1 MRRIYVLCT
10 ALVLA
15 GCNLPSAPEKN
26 QAGALPL
33 YQEQYRPQVHF
44 TPEQRWMNDP
54 NGMFYYQG
62 EYHLFYQYNPDASV
76 WGPMHWGHAISK
88 DLLHWEHQPIA
99 LYPDKLGTIFSG
111 SAVVDHENTSGLG
124 TKENPPIVA
133 IYTYHDPVGEKQGRT
148 DFQTQGLAYSLDKG
162 RSWIKHPSNPV
173 LANPGIKDFRDPKVV
188 WHEQSKKWIMVL
200 AQADHIGFYSSK
212 NLIDWNF
219 ESNFGKDWG
228 SHIGVWECPDLIL
241 LPIEGSDQHKYVLI
255 VSVGSGGPNG
265 GSATQYFVGDFDG
278 KSFQLDE
285 DWQQAL
291 KPEAPVFPQGQIFA
305 DFESGLQGWTAVG
318 NAFANAPTAGAHP
331 EQSPVQGFEGQYLLN
346 SFADKDKA
354 TGTLTSSP
362 FTISSSYIN
371 FMLAG
376 GKFDGKLGMNLL
388 VDGKVVRT
396 ATGQNSE
403 NFQLHSW
410 DVTELKGQQA
420 VLQVIDEISENWGHI
435 YLDQIVFSDKP
446 ASSKVEPALWLD
458 YGTDNYAGVTFS
470 AIPGELKQSIFMG
483 WMSNW
488 QYAQTVPTEV
498 WRSAMTL
505 PRQLNLVHSD
515 GLFRLKSTLIPELQK
530 LELNKNQF
538 GPLSGRHTIALPK
551 PEHQSGSSRIDL
563 KLEQQQGVSEL
574 ILHNQAGDQVKIEFD
589 FVKKELRLDRR
600 QSGKVGFDKHFGNV
614 QTAPMVGDF
623 SKNTLT
629 LVLDASSLELFWQDG
644 QVVMTALLF
653 PQQPYDSLQLDLA
666 EHASIGQLTLTRLKS
681 IWTN

>member
-1 MRRIYVLCT
+1 MRCIYVLCT

-15 GCNLPSAPEKN
+15 GCVQPSTSGKTATGKP
-26 QAGALPL
+26 PL
-33 YQEQYRPQVHF
+33 YHEQYRPQVHF
-44 TPEQRWMNDP
+44 SPEQRWMNDP

-62 EYHLFYQYNPDASV
+62 EYHLFYQHNPDASV

-99 LYPDKLGTIFSG
+99 LSPDPLGTIFSG
-111 SAVVDHENTSGLG
+111 SAVVDHKNTSGLG

-162 RSWIKHPSNPV
+162 RSWIKHPANPV

-188 WHEQSKKWIMVL
+188 WHEQSNKWIMVL

-228 SHIGVWECPDLIL
+228 SHIGVWECPDLVL
-241 LPIEGSDQHKYVLI
+241 LPIEGSDQHKYALI

-278 KSFQLDE
+278 KTFQLDE

-291 KPEAPVFPQGQIFA
+291 KPEAQLFPEGQIFA
-305 DFESGLQGWTAVG
+305 DFESGLQGWTAIG

-331 EQSPVQGFEGQYLLN
+331 EQSPVKGFEGKYLLN
-346 SFADKDKA
+346 SFSDKDKA
-354 TGTLTSSP
+354 TGRLTSSP
-362 FTISSSYIN
+362 FTITNTYIN

-376 GKFDGKLGMNLL
+376 GQFDGKLGMNLL

-396 ATGQNSE
+396 ATGKNSE
-403 NFQLHSW
+403 KFQLHSW
-410 DVTELKGQQA
+410 DVADLKGQQA
-420 VLQVIDEISENWGHI
+420 VVQVIDEISENWGHI
-435 YLDQIVFSDKP
+435 YLDQIVFSDNP
-446 ASSKVEPALWLD
+446 ASSKVEPAVWLD

-470 AIPGELKQSIFMG
+470 AVPGELKQSIFMG

-505 PRQLNLVHSD
+505 PRQLNLVHSN
-515 GLFRLKSTLIPELQK
+515 GLLRLKSTLIPELQK
-530 LELNKNQF
+530 LELNKKQF
-538 GPLSGRHTIALPK
+538 GPLSGRHVIALPK

-563 KLEQQQGVSEL
+563 TLDQHQGVSEL
-574 ILHNQAGDQVKIEFD
+574 LLQNQAGDRVKIELD

-614 QTAPMVGDF
+614 QTAPMLGDF
-623 SKNTLT
+623 SKNSLT
-629 LVLDASSLELFWQDG
+629 IVLDASSLELFWQDG
-644 QVVMTALLF
+644 QVVMTTLLF

-666 EHASIGQLTLTRLKS
+666 EHSAIQQLTITKLKS
-681 IWTN
+681 IWKN

>member
-1 MRRIYVLCT
+1 MRCIYVLCT

-15 GCNLPSAPEKN
+15 GCVQPSTSEKTA
-26 QAGALPL
+26 AGAPPL
-33 YQEQYRPQVHF
+33 YHEQYRPQVHF
-44 TPEQRWMNDP
+44 SPEQRWMNDP

-62 EYHLFYQYNPDASV
+62 EYHLFYQHNPDASV

-99 LYPDKLGTIFSG
+99 LSPDPLGTIFSG
-111 SAVVDHENTSGLG
+111 SAVVDHKNSSGLG

-162 RSWIKHPSNPV
+162 RSWIKHQANPV

-188 WHEQSKKWIMVL
+188 WHEQSNKWIMVL

-228 SHIGVWECPDLIL
+228 SHIGVWECPDLVL
-241 LPIEGSDQHKYVLI
+241 LPIKGSDQYKYVLI

-278 KSFQLDE
+278 KTFQLDE

-291 KPEAPVFPQGQIFA
+291 KPEAQQFPQGQIFA

-331 EQSPVQGFEGQYLLN
+331 EQSPVKGFEGQYLLN
-346 SFADKDKA
+346 SFSDKDKA

-362 FTISSSYIN
+362 FTISNSYIN

-376 GKFDGKLGMNLL
+376 GQFDGKLGMNLL

-410 DVTELKGQQA
+410 DVADLKGQQA
-420 VLQVIDEISENWGHI
+420 VVQVIDQISENWGHI
-435 YLDQIVFSDKP
+435 YLDQIVFSDKA
-446 ASSKVEPALWLD
+446 ASSKVEPAVWLD

-530 LELNKNQF
+530 LELNKKQF

-563 KLEQQQGVSEL
+563 KLEQHQGVSEL
-574 ILHNQAGDQVKIEFD
+574 ILHNQSGEQVKIEFD

-600 QSGKVGFDKHFGNV
+600 QSGKVGFDKYFGNV
-614 QTAPMVGDF
+614 QTAPMLSDF

-629 LVLDASSLELFWQDG
+629 IVLDASSLELFWQDG
-644 QVVMTALLF
+644 QVVMTTLLF

-666 EHASIGQLTLTRLKS
+666 ESSTIQELTLTTLKS
-681 IWTN
+681 IWKN

>member
-15 GCNLPSAPEKN
+15 GCNLPSTPKN
-26 QAGALPL
+26 TGAGALPL

-99 LYPDKLGTIFSG
+99 LYPDQLGTIFSG

-162 RSWIKHPSNPV
+162 RSWIKHPANPV

-228 SHIGVWECPDLIL
+228 SHIGVWECPDLVL
-241 LPIEGSDQHKYVLI
+241 LPIEGSEQYKYVLI

-305 DFESGLQGWTAVG
+305 DFESGIQGWTAVG

-331 EQSPVQGFEGQYLLN
+331 AQSPVQGFEGQYLLN

-354 TGTLTSSP
+354 TGTLTSRA
-362 FTISSSYIN
+362 FTISNSYIN

-403 NFQLHSW
+403 NFQIHSW
-410 DVTELKGQQA
+410 DVTDLKGQQA

-505 PRQLNLVHSD
+505 PRQLDLVHSD
-515 GLFRLKSTLIPELQK
+515 GLLRLKSTLIPELQK
-530 LELNKNQF
+530 LELNKKQF

-600 QSGKVGFDKHFGNV
+600 QSGKVDFDKHFGNV
-614 QTAPMVGDF
+614 QIAPMMGDF

-653 PQQPYDSLQLDLA
+653 PQQPYDSLKLDLA
-666 EHASIGQLTLTRLKS
+666 KGSTIEQLTLTELKS
-681 IWTN
+681 IWKN

>member
-1 MRRIYVLCT
+1 MGPN
-10 ALVLA
+10 AL
-15 GCNLPSAPEKN
+15 
-26 QAGALPL
+26 
-33 YQEQYRPQVHF
+33 
-44 TPEQRWMNDP
+44 
-54 NGMFYYQG
+54 
-62 EYHLFYQYNPDASV
+62 
-76 WGPMHWGHAISK
+76 GHAISK

-99 LYPDKLGTIFSG
+99 LYPDPLGTIFSG
-111 SAVVDHENTSGLG
+111 SAVVDHKNSSGLG

-162 RSWIKHPSNPV
+162 RSWIKHQANPV

-188 WHEQSKKWIMVL
+188 WHEQSNKWIMVL

-228 SHIGVWECPDLIL
+228 SHIGVWECPDLVL
-241 LPIEGSDQHKYVLI
+241 LPIEGSDQYKYVLI

-265 GSATQYFVGDFDG
+265 GSGTQYFVGDFDG

-285 DWQQAL
+285 EWQQAL
-291 KPEAPVFPQGQIFA
+291 KPEAQLFPQGQVFA

-331 EQSPVQGFEGQYLLN
+331 EQSPVKGFEGKYLLN
-346 SFADKDKA
+346 SFSDKDKA
-354 TGTLTSSP
+354 TGTLTSRA
-362 FTISSSYIN
+362 FTINNSYIN

-376 GKFDGKLGMNLL
+376 GQFEGKLGMNLL
-388 VDGKVVRT
+388 VDGKVVHT

-410 DVTELKGQQA
+410 DVADLKGQQA
-420 VLQVIDEISENWGHI
+420 VLQVIDQISENWGHI

-446 ASSKVEPALWLD
+446 ASSKVEPAVWLD

-515 GLFRLKSTLIPELQK
+515 GLLRLKSTLIPELQK
-530 LELNKNQF
+530 LELSKKQF
-538 GPLSGRHTIALPK
+538 GPLSGRHQIALHQ

-563 KLEQQQGVSEL
+563 NLKQHQGVSEL
-574 ILHNQAGDQVKIEFD
+574 ILHNQSGEQVKIEFD

-614 QTAPMVGDF
+614 QTAPMLGDF
-623 SKNTLT
+623 SKNSLT
-629 LVLDASSLELFWQDG
+629 IVLDASSLELFWQDG
-644 QVVMTALLF
+644 QVVMTTLLF

-666 EHASIGQLTLTRLKS
+666 EHSTIQQLTITKLKS
-681 IWTN
+681 IWKISIDPRHLKLRGGDKQTRPQEHSQPM